1 MADEQMPTGSIDSH
15 MHIIE
20 PAAFPLARDARYQ
33 PSSFTLHDAED
44 FQQTVGIRGMVMV
57 QPSIYGT
64 DNSCLLAALKKAGP
78 GRARGVIVCNPTVT
92 SQGQL
97 RDWHEQGVRGI
108 RINLESVNGKPDIDA
123 FLEQLRQSADL
134 IRPLNWVL
142 DLYIPMSILPTLENT
157 LLALDVK
164 ICLDHFGS
172 PRVPRSASLG
182 TSLPTP
188 PDPYAVDGFDS
199 LARLVAGAKV
209 WVKISATYRIAQESS
224 QLDMLKAI
232 GLELLQIAPTQL
244 IWASD
249 WPHTRHE
256 GLDINPFIQEC
267 LRWCRND
274 EVLKARLFRDN
285 ANMLWS

>member
-1 MADEQMPTGSIDSH
+1 MPTGSIDSH

-20 PAAFPLARDARYQ
+20 PAVFPLACDARYQ

-44 FQQTVGIRGMVMV
+44 FHQRSGIHSMVIV

-64 DNSCLLAALKKAGP
+64 DNSCLLSALRKAGP
-78 GRARGVIVCNPTVT
+78 SRARGVVVCDATKI
-92 SQGQL
+92 SQEQL
-97 RDWHEQGVRGI
+97 FSWHRLGVRGV
-108 RINLESVNGKPDIDA
+108 RINLESVNGKPDIGA
-123 FLEQLRQSADL
+123 FLEQLQQTADL

-142 DLYIPMSILPTLENT
+142 DLYVPMSILPSLESA

-164 ICLDHFGS
+164 VCLDHFGS
-172 PRVPRSASLG
+172 PRIPRSPSLG

-188 PDPYAVDGFDS
+188 PDPYTVDGFDS
-199 LARLVAGAKV
+199 LTRLVTRAKV
-209 WVKISATYRIAQESS
+209 WVKMSAAYRMAQNSC
-224 QLDMLKAI
+224 QMNMLKAI

-244 IWASD
+244 VWASD

-256 GLDINPFIQEC
+256 GLDIKPFIQEC

-285 ANMLWS
+285 ANKLWS